1 MKITVNTTNAVT
13 FKELERGTTFICPEY
28 DEDVIFMVVEP
39 DMDVVI
45 KPDEDWCEEDEFAGY
60 AIGLNMGTLS
70 GFDADEK
77 VIRVD
82 TELIVN
88 K

>member
-1 MKITVNTTNAVT
+1 MKITVNTTNTVK
-13 FKELERGTTFICPEY
+13 FKDLKRGETFICPEY
-28 DEDVIFMVVEP
+28 DEDVIFMVIEP

-45 KPDEDWCEEDEFAGY
+45 KPDGDWCEEDEFAGY
-60 AIGLNMGTLS
+60 AISLNMGTLS
-70 GFDADEK
+70 GFHTDEE
-77 VIRVD
+77 VIPVD